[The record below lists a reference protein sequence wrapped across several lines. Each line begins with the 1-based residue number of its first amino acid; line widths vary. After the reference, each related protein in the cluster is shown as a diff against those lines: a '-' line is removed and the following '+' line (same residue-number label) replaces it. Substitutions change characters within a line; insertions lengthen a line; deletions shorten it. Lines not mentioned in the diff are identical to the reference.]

1 MIDVSPWKKLL
12 QFQTDLLSEW
22 YTFNKQPFLYEIQEK
37 KSVLCVQFTEGIRV
51 KMDA

>member
-37 KSVLCVQFTEGIRV
+37 NLFYVFSLLTVFV
-51 KMDA
+51 

>member
-22 YTFNKQPFLYEIQEK
+22 YTFNKQQFLYEIQEK
-37 KSVLCVQFTEGIRV
+37 NLFYVFSLLTVFV
-51 KMDA
+51 